1 MRREINH
8 ASSKKGLFALALGS
22 VGTVYGDIG
31 TSPLYAFR
39 ESIKAASHAGEIQPE
54 MVIGV
59 LSLIIWAL
67 FIIVT
72 LKYIFLLMRADN
84 NGEGGIL
91 SLMALIHGAAKRD
104 GGRLTG
110 FALVMGIIG
119 ASLFYGDAIITPAI
133 SVLSAVEGLKLVTHT
148 FDDVIIPISIVIM
161 IGLFALQ
168 RRGTASVSKLF
179 APIMVLWFLALGI
192 GGLAHIADSPLV
204 WQAFNPIHA
213 VLFVAENGKIGLIA
227 LGAVVLAVTGAE
239 ALYADLGHFGKK
251 PIQAA
256 WLWFVMPALILN
268 YMGQAAMVINKP
280 FTADNSFFLLYPDWA
295 TIPMIALATCA
306 TIIASQAVITGAF
319 SLTHQAVQLS
329 LLPRLQVEYTSKDQI
344 GQIYMPQVN
353 WLLFVGVVG
362 IILIFQDSSS
372 LASAYGI
379 AVTGTMVASSTLAFI
394 LIRNVWKYNSYLAL
408 AMMLPLLLIELV
420 FLGANFLK
428 FMDGGYV
435 PVFISLLIS
444 LMMMIWVHGSKLLL
458 AESKKL
464 NCVDELKRILI
475 EVKPKRVKGNAVF
488 FSSSPSNAP
497 AALLHNLRH
506 NKVLHEHNF
515 LLTLRFDNKPFVRDG
530 SKIKVK
536 KVGKDFS
543 RVTVTFGYM
552 EQTNIPKVLR
562 LMQKKGYDIDVEN
575 TSFFISRRHL
585 VASADIGAPVWQD
598 KIFIA
603 MASNASDASEYFNL
617 PKGRVV
623 ELGTQINI

>member
-1 MRREINH
+1 MNSENSH
-8 ASSKKGLFALALGS
+8 ASSKKGLFALTLGS
-22 VGTVYGDIG
+22 IGTVYGDIG

-39 ESIKAASHAGEIQPE
+39 ESIKAASGGDAIQPE

-84 NGEGGIL
+84 NGQGGVL
-91 SLMALIHGAAKRD
+91 SLMALIHSVTKRE
-104 GGRLTG
+104 GSRLAS
-110 FALVMGIIG
+110 FALVMGIAG
-119 ASLFYGDAIITPAI
+119 ASLFYGDSVITPAI
-133 SVLSAVEGLKLVTHT
+133 SVLSAVEGLKLITHT
-148 FDDVIIPISIVIM
+148 FDDVIIPLCIIIM
-161 IGLFALQ
+161 VGLFALQ
-168 RRGTASVSKLF
+168 SSGTAKISNLF
-179 APIMVLWFLALGI
+179 APIMVIWFFTLGL
-192 GGLAHIADSPLV
+192 GGLMHIMDSPQVL
-204 WQAFNPIHA
+204 QAFNPVHA
-213 VLFVAENGKIGLIA
+213 ILFVAENGKIGLIA

-239 ALYADLGHFGKK
+239 ALYADLGHFGKQ
-251 PIQAA
+251 PIRMA
-256 WLWFVMPALILN
+256 WVWFVMPSLVLN
-268 YMGQAAMVINKP
+268 YLGQGALVLKFP
-280 FTADNSFFLLYPDWA
+280 FTSDNSFFLLYPDWA
-295 TIPMIALATCA
+295 TLPMVILATLA

-329 LLPRLQVEYTSKDQI
+329 LLPRLQVEYTSKDHI

-353 WLLFVGVVG
+353 WLLFVGVVA
-362 IILIFQDSSS
+362 IIVLFQDSSS

-379 AVTGTMVASSTLAFI
+379 AVTGTMAISTILTFI
-394 LIRNVWKYNSYLAL
+394 VIRRVWKYSSYIAL
-408 AMMLPLLLIELV
+408 AIVLPLLAIELI

-435 PVFISLLIS
+435 PVFISFVII
-444 LMMMIWVHGSKLLL
+444 LMMNIWVHGSKMLL
-458 AESKKL
+458 AESQKQ
-464 NCVDELKRILI
+464 NCVDELKRTLAVI
-475 EVKPKRVKGNAVF
+475 KPKRVSGYAVF
-488 FSSSPSNAP
+488 FSSSPTNAP
-497 AALLHNLRH
+497 AALLHNLKH

-515 LLTLRFDNKPFVRDG
+515 LLTLRFDNKPFVKDAQ
-530 SKIKVK
+530 KIKIK

-552 EQTNIPKVLR
+552 EQTNIPKVLK
-562 LMQKKGYDIDVEN
+562 MMNKKGYDIDIEN

-585 VASADIGAPVWQD
+585 VADANIGAPIWQD

-623 ELGTQINI
+623 ELGTQIKI